1 MKLSLTI
8 NQEASIIAELD
19 SPGHLGAH
27 INMRKRD
34 GETEVC
40 DANISGYDVSDKKC
54 TQFHKWPRLDLKPGD
69 SIKIQIDPEDTA
81 TPPSSIE
88 KSSEVTEYQNRSI
101 EDAKVAL
108 EVVHAHIKSLHET
121 LELMRSSLSEEDFKT
136 FARNVG
142 HTLYAY
148 HENIER
154 PIYRNHPSLVPD
166 ALKGS
171 AL

>member
-8 NQEASIIAELD
+8 NQEAPIIAEVD

-27 INMRKRD
+27 IYIRRD
-34 GETEVC
+34 NKGTEAYN
-40 DANISGYDVSDKKC
+40 ANISGYDVSDEKC
-54 TQFHKWPRLDLKPGD
+54 TKSLAWPRLDLKPGD
-69 SIKIQIDPEDTA
+69 SIQIQIDPEDTP
-81 TPPSSIE
+81 TPPSSV
-88 KSSEVTEYQNRSI
+88 KRSSDLTEYQNLSI

-121 LELMRSSLSEEDFKT
+121 LEIMRSSLSKDDFKT
-136 FARNVG
+136 FAQYVG

-154 PIYRNHPSLVPD
+154 PIYRNHPSLLPD